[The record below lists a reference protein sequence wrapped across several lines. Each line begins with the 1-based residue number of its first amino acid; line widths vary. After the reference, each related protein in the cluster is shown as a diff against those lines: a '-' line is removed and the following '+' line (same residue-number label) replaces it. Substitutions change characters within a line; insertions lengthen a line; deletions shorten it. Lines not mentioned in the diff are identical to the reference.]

1 MKKLVQKLLQR
12 WRRCGET
19 GAHACGHARR
29 CHGKGCGTRVPAGR
43 ALGRRG
49 RRPATMPPNPR
60 AVCGETSDGAGDGRG
75 VVPLHGSGRRRA
87 VTHEARS
94 GGGPGGMW
102 SAHHLAAMM
111 FSVLQT
117 VLLWD
122 LNPQH
127 WLSAFLQACAE
138 HGGQSPRD
146 LSAFLPWQMAPE
158 RRAELARP
166 VIATLPPIARHTP
179 DGSEPEAGDTS

>member
-1 MKKLVQKLLQR
+1 LKKLVQKLLQR

-29 CHGKGCGTRVPAGR
+29 CHGKGCGTRAPAGR

-49 RRPATMPPNPR
+49 RRTAMPPNPR
-60 AVCGETSDGAGDGRG
+60 AVCGETSGGAGDGRG
-75 VVPLHGSGRRRA
+75 VVPLHGSGRRRGGNARGA
-87 VTHEARS
+87 VRRRTRRRVERP
-94 GGGPGGMW
+94 PGGDDVQC
-102 SAHHLAAMM
+102 AANGLA
-111 FSVLQT
+111 VGPH
-117 VLLWD
+117 
-122 LNPQH
+122 PQH